1 MIDESLKGIE
11 GKALSGAKKVRSFQR
26 KIYLK
31 AKQEKEF
38 RFYIMYDKIYLRHF
52 LYEAWKRVK
61 ANKGAPGYDNVTFS
75 EIEEYGV
82 ESYLKGLAEELKSE
96 TYKPQPVLRVYV
108 PKANGKM
115 RPLGIP
121 TIRDRIVQMSCKMVI
136 EPVFEADFEDCS
148 YGFRPK
154 RSAKG
159 AVTAIKTNLK
169 KGKIRVYDADVSG
182 FFDNI
187 PHDKLVILLEERIS
201 DKRAIN
207 LIKKWLRSPIF
218 EDNKLHKSRQGTP
231 QGGVISPLLANIYLN
246 LIDKAVARKD
256 GHFHKYG
263 ISLIRYADDFIL
275 MGNKLPDEALVYLA
289 RMLERMELNI
299 NAEKTKQLNAVE
311 ESFDFLGFSFRY
323 DRGIF
328 GGKGRYWN
336 VIPSKKSEVKIR
348 ENLRQAFRKNRHQ
361 DNDSLVRILNP
372 KIRGWLNYFSIKGIS
387 YPSKA
392 KGKLRR
398 YLDESLYRF
407 YQHKSQRK
415 CKLYR
420 RRAFEYLVQRYG
432 LINPRKYALN

>member
-1 MIDESLKGIE
+1 MIDESLKDKTC
-11 GKALSGAKKVRSFQR
+11 KALSGAEKVRSFQR
-26 KIYLK
+26 KIYQK
-31 AKQEKEF
+31 AKQEEEF
-38 RFYIMYDKIYLRHF
+38 RFYIMYDKIYLQNF
-52 LYEAWKRVK
+52 LIEAWKRVK
-61 ANKGAPGYDNVTFS
+61 ANKGVPGYDKVAFS

-82 ESYLKGLAEELKSE
+82 ENYLQELAEELRAE
-96 TYKPQPVLRVYV
+96 NYKPQPVLRVYV

-136 EPVFEADFEDCS
+136 EPIFEADFEDCS

-159 AVTAIKTNLK
+159 AITKIKSNLK
-169 KGKIRVYDADVSG
+169 RGKTKVYDADLSG

-187 PHDKLVILLEERIS
+187 PHDKLLILLEKRIS
-201 DKRAIN
+201 DKRVIT
-207 LIKKWLRSPIF
+207 LIKRWLRCSIF
-218 EDNKLHKSRQGTP
+218 EDNKLRKSRKGTP

-246 LIDKAVARKD
+246 LIDKAVTRIN

-263 ISLIRYADDFIL
+263 IAIIRYADDFIL
-275 MGNKLPDEALVYLA
+275 MGNKLPEKALAYLKK
-289 RMLERMELNI
+289 MLEKMELDI
-299 NAEKTKQLNAVE
+299 NSEKTKQIDAVR

-328 GGKGRYWN
+328 GGKGSYWN
-336 VIPSKKSEVKIR
+336 VIPSKKSELKIR

-361 DNDSLVRILNP
+361 NNESIVRILNP
-372 KIRGWLNYFSIKGIS
+372 KIRGWLNYFSITKVSYLSKSKGN
-387 YPSKA
+387 
-392 KGKLRR
+392 LHW

-420 RRAFEYLVQRYG
+420 RRAFDFLVQKYG
-432 LINPRKYALN
+432 LINPVKYSFN

>member
-1 MIDESLKGIE
+1 VIDENLKGKA
-11 GKALSGAKKVRSFQR
+11 GKALSGAEKVRSFQR

-38 RFYIMYDKIYLRHF
+38 RFYIMYDKIYLHHF
-52 LYEAWKRVK
+52 LFEAWKRVK
-61 ANKGAPGYDNVTFS
+61 ANKGVPGYDKVTFS
-75 EIEEYGV
+75 EIEKYGV
-82 ESYLKGLAEELKSE
+82 ENYLKELAEELQTE

-121 TIRDRIVQMSCKMVI
+121 TIKDRIVQMSCKMAI

-148 YGFRPK
+148 FGFRPK
-154 RSAKG
+154 RSAKQ
-159 AVTAIKTNLK
+159 AITEIKSNLK
-169 KGKIRVYDADVSG
+169 RGKTKVYDADLSG

-187 PHDKLVILLEERIS
+187 PHDKLLILLEERIS
-201 DKRAIN
+201 DKRVMN
-207 LIKKWLRSPIF
+207 LIKKWLKCSIF
-218 EDNKLHKSRQGTP
+218 EDNKLHKSSKGTP

-246 LIDKAVARKD
+246 LIDKAVTRKD
-256 GHFHKYG
+256 GHFHKHG

-275 MGNKLPDEALVYLA
+275 MGNKLPDEALAYLGK
-289 RMLERMELNI
+289 MLEKMELDI
-299 NAEKTKQLNAVE
+299 NVEKTKQIDAVKE
-311 ESFDFLGFSFRY
+311 AFDFLGFSFHY

-336 VIPSKKSEVKIR
+336 VIPSKKSELKIR

-361 DNDSLVRILNP
+361 NNESFVRILNP
-372 KIRGWLNYFSIKGIS
+372 KIRGWLNYFSISGIS

-392 KGKLRR
+392 KGNLRR

-415 CKLYR
+415 CKLYCR
-420 RRAFEYLVQRYG
+420 SAFEYLVHNYG
-432 LINPRKYALN
+432 LVNPVKYAFN